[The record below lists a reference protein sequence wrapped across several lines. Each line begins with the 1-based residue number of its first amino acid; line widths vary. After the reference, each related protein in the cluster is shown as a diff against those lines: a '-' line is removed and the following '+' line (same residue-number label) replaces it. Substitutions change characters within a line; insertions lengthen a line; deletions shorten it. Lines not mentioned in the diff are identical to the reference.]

1 MSWRHIVT
9 TVALTGVL
17 FSCRGS
23 SPTVPRG
30 EKRGCLHFPCRALHT
45 LDAAHQEKNT
55 AAYCIKL
62 PLLYAASV
70 VKTGVHEACPT
81 GRQSCCAVRMCI
93 TKSTSV
99 CCSAQAVVSKITVDQ
114 LISAPLGTA
123 VFFTSMKW
131 LEGRSNEIKSTIE
144 VRPLSDNSIV
154 SLPDRDTGEQKPL
167 RGPQT

>member
-1 MSWRHIVT
+1 MLT

-23 SPTVPRG
+23 SPTIPRG
-30 EKRGCLHFPCRALHT
+30 EKRCCLHFSCRASRT
-45 LDAAHQEKNT
+45 FDTAHMEKNT
-55 AAYCIKL
+55 AAYCIKS
-62 PLLYAASV
+62 PLLHAASV
-70 VKTGVHEACPT
+70 VKTGVHEACLT
-81 GRQSCCAVRMCI
+81 GRQSCCAVTMCI

-99 CCSAQAVVSKITVDQ
+99 FCSAQAVVSKITVDQ

-131 LEGRSNEIKSTIE
+131 LEGRSDEIKSTIE
-144 VRPLSDNSIV
+144 VRPLSDNRTV

-167 RGPQT
+167 RGSI